1 MSDFDR
7 EAEREKLREKYER
20 DKQKREASER
30 MSELL
35 LQGATMTNR
44 HCPACQSPVF
54 RYDGRSFCP
63 TCEREVTED
72 GELRGGE
79 EPAAA
84 DSEANAGGSMGSD
97 ANAGESTD
105 PDAGSTADRE
115 GGDAA
120 ADSKAEAEADSRPD
134 PQSETATNRTPEPAD
149 GGDRKA
155 GGERAEATESAP
167 PTPSRDRRPTRVDPP
182 ATSDT
187 EPPAGRSGSD
197 TDAGEGERS
206 RTRQRAGETRS
217 ERGTLREAERT
228 LVEEVASLTRRAE
241 ETRDVGRKRDLLA
254 AAREAAETLEA
265 VRRL

>member
-72 GELRGGE
+72 GELRGAD

-84 DSEANAGGSMGSD
+84 DPEANAR
-97 ANAGESTD
+97 ESTD
-105 PDAGSTADRE
+105 PDAGSAADRE

-120 ADSKAEAEADSRPD
+120 ADSGAEAEADSRLD
-134 PQSETATNRTPEPAD
+134 PQSETATNRTPEPAAE
-149 GGDRKA
+149 GDRKA

-167 PTPSRDRRPTRVDPP
+167 PTPSRDRRPARVDPP
-182 ATSDT
+182 ATSDA
-187 EPPAGRSGSD
+187 EPPAGRSRSD
-197 TDAGEGERS
+197 ADADADAGEGEQS
-206 RTRQRAGETRS
+206 RTRQRAEETRS
-217 ERGTLREAERT
+217 ERGTLRDAERT

-254 AAREAAETLEA
+254 AAREAAETLKA

>member
-44 HCPACQSPVF
+44 HCPECQSPVF
-54 RYDGRSFCP
+54 RYDGREFCP
-63 TCEREVTED
+63 TCENEVTED
-72 GELRGGE
+72 GELLGAGEGAASAEETDDDGTEPSDTGVGIEATDSSSTPESDNSAAPGTAGG
-79 EPAAA
+79 
-84 DSEANAGGSMGSD
+84 SEANDGVGVEAAD
-97 ANAGESTD
+97 AGERSD
-105 PDAGSTADRE
+105 L
-115 GGDAA
+115 
-120 ADSKAEAEADSRPD
+120 
-134 PQSETATNRTPEPAD
+134 QD
-149 GGDRKA
+149 G
-155 GGERAEATESAP
+155 AP
-167 PTPSRDRRPTRVDPP
+167 PAPSDDRRPARVDPP
-182 ATSDT
+182 ANR
-187 EPPAGRSGSD
+187 EPEGGQEKKKHDDNRGRR
-197 TDAGEGERS
+197 GEPG
-206 RTRQRAGETRS
+206 A

-228 LVEEVASLTRRAE
+228 LVAEVGSLTRRAE